1 MKHALLLFLFL
12 GLSTALFGQLAR
24 ADGPD
29 LSVFPNPVISYF
41 EVNPGGFNVDKI
53 SVYNVAGRSVRS
65 FDFRKEEHY
74 DIADLPTGMY
84 LIQLLDSRSQV
95 IKTKRITKS

>member
-12 GLSTALFGQLAR
+12 GLSTAVYGQLAR
-24 ADGPD
+24 ANGPE

-41 EVNPGGFNVDKI
+41 EVDPGGFQVTNI
-53 SVYNVAGRSVRS
+53 NVYNVAGRSIRN
-65 FDFRKEEHY
+65 FEFRKEDQY
-74 DIADLPTGMY
+74 DIADLPTGIY
-84 LIQLLDSRSQV
+84 LIQFLDSRSQV